1 MHSRDAER
9 EAAAFLMIGFDGP
22 ALTSAALRLLERG
35 AFGVILFARNFV
47 HRSQLAELCA
57 EIKAI
62 GRARPGPTAGHHR
75 VAIAV
80 DQEGGRVQRLRGP
93 GFTDL
98 PSARDIGRFAGA
110 SLEDAEERAAALGRL
125 CASELR
131 PLGIDINFA
140 PVLDV
145 DSNPANPVIG
155 DRSYSSDPQV
165 VARLGVAFIR
175 GLQAGDVAACGKHFP
190 GHGDTDRDSHLE
202 LPRLDHDLDR
212 LGRIELLPFQAAAKA
227 DVAAIM
233 TSHILFP
240 ALDPTHPATMSA
252 KVLGLLRSE
261 LRYEGLVVSDDLEM
275 QAIADHHDLP
285 EAAIAAV
292 NAGCDLLLVC
302 HDAAR
307 QEAIVAGLAKAIA
320 DGRCS
325 AERVVEAATR
335 RSRVLTRFVR

>member
-22 ALTSAALRLLERG
+22 VPTPAALRLLERG
-35 AFGVILFARNFV
+35 AFGAILFTRNV
-47 HRSQLAELCA
+47 VDRAQLIELCA
-57 EIKAI
+57 AIKAT
-62 GRARPGPTAGHHR
+62 GLARPGPTVGHHR
-75 VAIAV
+75 VAVAV
-80 DQEGGRVQRLRGP
+80 DQEGGRVQRFRGP
-93 GFTDL
+93 GFTDM
-98 PSARDIGRFAGA
+98 PSARDIGSFAGA
-110 SLEDAEERAAALGRL
+110 SLEEAEERAAALGRL
-125 CASELR
+125 CAAELR
-131 PLGIDINFA
+131 PLGIDIDFA

-155 DRSYSSDPQV
+155 DRSYSNDPHI
-165 VARLGVAFIR
+165 VARLGVAFLR
-175 GLQAGDVAACGKHFP
+175 GLQAGDIAACGKHFP

-202 LPRLDHDLDR
+202 LPRLDHDLER
-212 LGRIELLPFQAAAKA
+212 LRRVELPPFQAAVKA

-240 ALDPTHPATMSA
+240 ALDPLHPATMSPT
-252 KVLGLLRSE
+252 VLGLLRNE
-261 LRYEGLVVSDDLEM
+261 LRYEGMVVSDDLEM

-325 AERVVEAATR
+325 AERVIDAATR